1 MSTIAPWTIVR
12 RGRLL
17 LARWQSLPDVAAAQ
31 AYRADIFAAMT
42 SDPSSVVICADWRSG
57 SLLSP
62 DAAEVLLGM
71 LTGRSSQ
78 IERSAILLATNKA
91 VFDLQVER
99 LVREANHPSRRTFR
113 DVEKQI
119 AYLGAVLN
127 ASERDLARSFLV
139 QPSWVRQ

>member
-1 MSTIAPWTIVR
+1 LR
-12 RGRLL
+12 
-17 LARWQSLPDVAAAQ
+17 DVAAAQ
-31 AYRADIFAAMT
+31 AFRTDIFAAMK

-71 LTGRSSQ
+71 LTGRSAQ

-113 DVEKQI
+113 DVEKQMT
-119 AYLGAVLN
+119 YLSEVLS
-127 ASERDLARSFLV
+127 ASERDVARSFLV
-139 QPSWVRQ
+139 QPS

>member
-1 MSTIAPWTIVR
+1 MTSIAPWTIAR

-17 LARWQSLPDVAAAQ
+17 LARWNSLADVAAAQ
-31 AYRADIFAAMT
+31 AYRADIFAAMQ

-71 LTGRSSQ
+71 LTGRSTQ
-78 IERSAILLATNKA
+78 IERSAILLAANKA

-113 DVEKQI
+113 DADKQM
-119 AYLGAVLN
+119 AYLGEVLS
-127 ASERDLARSFLV
+127 ASERELARSFLM
-139 QPSWVRQ
+139 QLS

>member
-1 MSTIAPWTIVR
+1 
-12 RGRLL
+12 
-17 LARWQSLPDVAAAQ
+17 LPNPAAAQ
-31 AYRADIFAAMT
+31 AYRADIFAAMQ

-71 LTGRSSQ
+71 LTGRSTQ
-78 IERSAILLATNKA
+78 IERSAILLAENKA

-113 DVEKQI
+113 DADKQM
-119 AYLGAVLN
+119 AYLGEVLS
-127 ASERDLARSFLV
+127 ASELELARSFLMHLN
-139 QPSWVRQ
+139 